1 MASGDDEGFQTQG
14 RPPQL
19 VPERTQLPLL
29 QLAAALQPLNLG
41 RGDGGVV
48 EGISDGKIERR
59 EAEERTAHLLPLR
72 LFLPLLRLPL
82 PLFLLS
88 LLLLLLQALLLQPL
102 LLQPQGGHAA
112 RRPRGS

>member
-1 MASGDDEGFQTQG
+1 MEGVEG
-14 RPPQL
+14 
-19 VPERTQLPLL
+19 
-29 QLAAALQPLNLG
+29 
-41 RGDGGVV
+41 V

-59 EAEERTAHLLPLR
+59 EAQERTAHLLPLR

-88 LLLLLLQALLLQPL
+88 LLLLLLQALLLQP
-102 LLQPQGGHAA
+102 QGGHAA